1 MTIQEI
7 IRQAEALSIADQ
19 IHLVSQLIQIVER
32 NMHANASNTLT
43 ETSSQTEETSAKNTS
58 AVGIIAELIK
68 NPISFEGEP
77 LTREE
82 IYDR

>member
-7 IRQAEALSIADQ
+7 IQQAEVLSIADQ

-32 NMHANASNTLT
+32 NIQANASSTLSGT
-43 ETSSQTEETSAKNTS
+43 DSQTEETSAKNTA

-68 NPISFEGEP
+68 NPVSFEGEP